1 VVHLA
6 PSCVS
11 DSDMPGGDLL
21 DGQLDRIRMSH
32 QLRPVHRFV
41 HRGPALQPFKGVA
54 FGHLGAPK

>member
-1 VVHLA
+1 
-6 PSCVS
+6 
-11 DSDMPGGDLL
+11 MPGGDLL